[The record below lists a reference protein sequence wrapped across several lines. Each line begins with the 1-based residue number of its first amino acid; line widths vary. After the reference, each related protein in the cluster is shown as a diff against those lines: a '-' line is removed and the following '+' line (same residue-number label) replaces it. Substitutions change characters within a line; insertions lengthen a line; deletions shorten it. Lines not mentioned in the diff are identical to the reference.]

1 MVLLRNFLSPLLIQ
15 YKQCLDSIRSRFP
28 PSSSLLSLDVAKD
41 ESAEMP
47 PPPAPLDHLQPLL
60 SADDIEL
67 DEKAL
72 SSIPE
77 NNTKTKYRRTSAQC
91 KLTLLASLLGLLVFL
106 GWSYTQEGDSLTP
119 YSHSH
124 SRPPP
129 PAHYA
134 PVEPITSLDRTLKQ
148 CPSAHPSPP
157 PLPVPHNPWLP
168 LTSTET
174 SQIQSWLE
182 DTPELGLNLTK
193 ASEGRVNDNV
203 VYNIEL
209 GVPGKKEVLGYLDR
223 GCMKR
228 VERYAR
234 VTVHHGGVAE
244 PHVKDYRVGPLPIS
258 STPSYL
264 PLPLLKQKH

>member
-1 MVLLRNFLSPLLIQ
+1 MLLPRNFFLSPLLIQ

-28 PSSSLLSLDVAKD
+28 PPSSSLLSLGAAEN
-41 ESAEMP
+41 ESEAEMP
-47 PPPAPLDHLQPLL
+47 PPPAPLDLQPLL
-60 SADDIEL
+60 SADDVEL
-67 DEKAL
+67 DEK
-72 SSIPE
+72 
-77 NNTKTKYRRTSAQC
+77 NTSTNTVPKTKYRRTSTQC

-106 GWSYTQEGDSLTP
+106 GWSYTQEGDSLAP

-129 PAHYA
+129 PAPHA
-134 PVEPITSLDRTLKQ
+134 PGESLDRTLKQ

-157 PLPVPHNPWLP
+157 LLPVQHNPWLP

-182 DTPELGLNLTK
+182 DTPDLGLNLTK

-258 STPSYL
+258 SAFPFLSCMSHRT
-264 PLPLLKQKH
+264 KH